1 MFSDY
6 RILGIDEGSDLASVK
21 RAFRKRAKELHPDL
35 ASEEDALS
43 RHDLFSQV
51 CAAYRRLVATI
62 DPNSSSLADTS
73 LAGTSRGA
81 GEVAPVADSQSADW
95 VGAGRRG
102 AGGQG
107 AGRHRADGRQGASGH
122 GASGHG
128 AGGQGASGDGT
139 GGQDVAPHSHQ
150 DYVFYRQG
158 MRFFVAIHPSQWNF
172 DRMGGLDSSRW
183 GDEEESAAAKA
194 RVVAL
199 MKFFPKAYYY
209 FSLVVHEYPESEWV
223 FDACNKMAVIETRIG
238 MYRKILASFD
248 RNLGRE
254 AAREHGERYAKMSEG
269 LRSVRRDMPEE
280 W

>member
-6 RILGIDEGSDLASVK
+6 RILGIGEGSDLASVK

-62 DPNSSSLADTS
+62 DPNSSSLADTA

-81 GEVAPVADSQSADW
+81 GEVAPGADSQSADW

-102 AGGQG
+102 A
-107 AGRHRADGRQGASGH
+107 
-122 GASGHG
+122 
-128 AGGQGASGDGT
+128 

-172 DRMGGLDSSRW
+172 DRRGGLNSSRG
-183 GDEEESAAAKA
+183 GDEEEGAAAKA

-209 FSLVVHEYPESEWV
+209 FSLVVHEYPESEWA
-223 FDACNKMAVIETRIG
+223 FDARDKMAIIETRIG